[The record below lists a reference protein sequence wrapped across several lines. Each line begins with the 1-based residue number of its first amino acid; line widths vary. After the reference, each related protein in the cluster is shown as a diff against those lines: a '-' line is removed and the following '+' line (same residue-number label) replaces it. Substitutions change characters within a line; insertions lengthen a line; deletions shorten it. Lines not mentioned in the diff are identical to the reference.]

1 MLVVE
6 DRVARP
12 VCPIDMEEKLVV
24 EVVSN
29 RCPVHAVGLIVDD
42 LTSYHEIIL
51 WRSSIFKVDGS
62 IIVRFGREDQIVDAV
77 AKLRWE
83 AVQKRALL
91 LFVGRSGRFEKSHGW
106 QLGWLLVNSKFS
118 CIMKTWENL
127 QASVCSQHSRL
138 AVQC

>member
-1 MLVVE
+1 M
-6 DRVARP
+6 
-12 VCPIDMEEKLVV
+12 V

-51 WRSSIFKVDGS
+51 WRSSVFEVDGS
-62 IIVRFGREDQIVDAV
+62 IIVRFGREDQVVDAV

-91 LFVGRSGRFEKSHGW
+91 LFVGRSGRCEKSRGW
-106 QLGWLLVNSKFS
+106 PLGWLLVNGKFNGKVK
-118 CIMKTWENL
+118 MWENL
-127 QASVCSQHSRL
+127 RASVCGRHSRL
-138 AVQC
+138 VVPC